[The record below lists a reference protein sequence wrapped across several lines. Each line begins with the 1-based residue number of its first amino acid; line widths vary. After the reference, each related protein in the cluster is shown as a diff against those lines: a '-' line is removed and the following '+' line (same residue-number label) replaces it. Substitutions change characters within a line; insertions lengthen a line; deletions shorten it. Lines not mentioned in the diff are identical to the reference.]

1 MARLR
6 TVRRTV
12 TVLDVDDRALGV
24 VRDDEVSVLEG
35 RRIVGRFRLLQ
46 VAGTDDDAQQR
57 LVERLQAHGA
67 GDPDPTPAHVR
78 VLGRRALAAHDLGV
92 DDGPWPRGTAGD
104 VVRRA
109 LAAAT
114 LRLLRHDPLVRLGD
128 DPEAVHQMRV
138 ALRRVRSDLRTFAP
152 LVDPVVRTELQD
164 RIRPVAAALGAV
176 RDPRR
181 AARAPGPPGG
191 RPPRRRRSRRRASAC
206 WPASPPSSRRAL
218 ADVHAVIRS
227 PAYDELLQALFEAPA
242 AVTGPGAGDPASDV
256 LAPLVGRSWRRL
268 RRLARPTRRGDPPP
282 IPDLAAALAAIDAV
296 ADTADPAVSLE
307 DADGLD
313 DAAGGLDD
321 AGRRPLRPGPNGA
334 ASAHDA
340 GHDAADAADAAAHEA
355 ELDAADIADRAEIP
369 IHRDGTVHDSHLHEI
384 RIRAK
389 RVRYAAEAAA
399 PVIGNRAKRF
409 AGAATA
415 LQTVLGDHQDAV
427 TAAAWLR
434 ERAATAGDVE
444 LAWVAGLLAAE
455 ERADAA
461 AARAEWSALWD
472 ALDRRRLRSWLG

>member
-1 MARLR
+1 MSAPAPVTLGVPPSFRFPDLATPPDPLATSRSAATSEQTLYFDTPDLRLARFGVTVRHVDGERWTVTLPSDDGARVHVVAGRGAEVPAEVADLVRALRGPGTPPLRPVARLR

-12 TVLDVDDRALGV
+12 TVLDVHERPLGV
-24 VRDDEVSVLEG
+24 VRDEEVSVLEG

-46 VAGTDDDAQQR
+46 VAGTDEASQHH
-57 LVERLQAHGA
+57 LVERMQAHGA

-152 LVDPVVRTELQD
+152 LVDPAARTELQE

-176 RDPRR
+176 RDRDVLLERFGPRVAALSDAPDREAGERLLDGLVAEQR
-181 AARAPGPPGG
+181 AA
-191 RPPRRRRSRRRASAC
+191 
-206 WPASPPSSRRAL
+206 L
-218 ADVHAVIRS
+218 AEVHAVIRS
-227 PAYDELLQALFEAPA
+227 RAYDELLQALFAAPA
-242 AVTGPGAGDPASDV
+242 AVTGPGAGEPAPDV

-296 ADTADPAVSLE
+296 ADTADPSTDGV
-307 DADGLD
+307 ADH
-313 DAAGGLDD
+313 A
-321 AGRRPLRPGPNGA
+321 
-334 ASAHDA
+334 
-340 GHDAADAADAAAHEA
+340 
-355 ELDAADIADRAEIP
+355 
-369 IHRDGTVHDSHLHEI
+369 
-384 RIRAK
+384 
-389 RVRYAAEAAA
+389 
-399 PVIGNRAKRF
+399 
-409 AGAATA
+409 
-415 LQTVLGDHQDAV
+415 
-427 TAAAWLR
+427 
-434 ERAATAGDVE
+434 
-444 LAWVAGLLAAE
+444 
-455 ERADAA
+455 
-461 AARAEWSALWD
+461 
-472 ALDRRRLRSWLG
+472 ALDGDLDGDQ